1 MPRPALRTRLFAS
14 LLMPLL
20 APLIPTMVTPLSAQT
35 YDVTAPAG
43 ENYSVAEFRLWTPE
57 AAPGTLRGVVALVP
71 GSNGDG
77 RAQVEDAEWRDFAS
91 RHGLALLG
99 VHMKDAPHEQMF
111 IERYVDVAEG
121 SGRALLE
128 SLERLAVE
136 SGHPELG
143 AAPLFM
149 WGMSAGGQFNYE
161 FAMWRPERVAA
172 FVVNKGGI
180 YYTAQASEASQKV
193 PGFFFIGETDL
204 EFRNDIIAG
213 IFAINRRA
221 GALWALAVEPGISHE
236 VAGSKAVALRFFEEL
251 IPLRL
256 GDSGQG
262 DAPGTLR
269 PLDRDAGFIADPK
282 TRQVV
287 PSADAPRTTYPTS
300 WLPTEALTRAWLDVT
315 GG

>member
-1 MPRPALRTRLFAS
+1 MPRLAAILLPTLPAILVPMLG
-14 LLMPLL
+14 
-20 APLIPTMVTPLSAQT
+20 TPVSAQT
-35 YDVTAPAG
+35 YDLAASAG
-43 ENYSVAEFRLWTPE
+43 ENYSVAEFRLWAPE
-57 AAPGTLRGVVALVP
+57 ESGALRGVVVLVP

-77 RAQVEDAEWRDFAS
+77 RDQVEDEEWRNFAS
-91 RHGLALLG
+91 RHHLALLG
-99 VHMKDAPHEQMF
+99 VHLKDAAHEQMF
-111 IERYVDVAEG
+111 IERYVDVAKG
-121 SGRALLE
+121 SGQALVE
-128 SLERLAVE
+128 SLEQLAVE

-143 AAPLFM
+143 AAPLFT

-161 FAMWRPERVAA
+161 FAMWKPERVAA

-236 VAGSKAVALRFFEEL
+236 VAGSKEVALRFFEDL
-251 IPLRL
+251 VPLRL
-256 GDSGQG
+256 GDPGRG
-262 DAPGTLR
+262 DRPGTLL

-282 TRQVV
+282 TRDIV
-287 PSADAPRTTYPTS
+287 PSAEASRTTYPTS
-300 WLPTEALTRAWLDVT
+300 WLPTEALTRDWLRVT

>member
-1 MPRPALRTRLFAS
+1 MRRPSAPVPSFLFAAA
-14 LLMPLL
+14 LTAVL
-20 APLIPTMVTPLSAQT
+20 TPLSAQT
-35 YDVTAPAG
+35 YDVASPAG
-43 ENYSVAEFRLWTPE
+43 ENFSVAEFRLWH
-57 AAPGTLRGVVALVP
+57 ADDAQTLRGVVVLVP

-77 RAQVEDAEWRDFAS
+77 RGQVEDPAWREFAS
-91 RHGLALLG
+91 RHDLALLG

-111 IERYVDVAEG
+111 IERYVDVAAG
-121 SGRALLE
+121 SGQALLR
-128 SLERLAVE
+128 SLERIAVE

-143 AAPLFM
+143 SAPLFM

-221 GALWALAVEPGISHE
+221 GALWALAVEPGIGHE
-236 VAGSKAVALRFFEEL
+236 VAGSKEVALRFFEDVL
-251 IPLRL
+251 PLRL
-256 GDSGQG
+256 GGSGTDG
-262 DAPGTLR
+262 VPGALL
-269 PLDRDAGFIADPK
+269 PLDRNAGFIADPK
-282 TRQVV
+282 TREIV
-287 PSADAPRTTYPTS
+287 PAADAPRTTYPTS
-300 WLPTEALTRAWLDVT
+300 WLPTEGLSRAWLRVT